1 MARAGTKRASAPAGT
16 RSGPPPDPPRTARS
30 DAGRNDRPAAP
41 QRADSP
47 PFKTPALQE
56 PLDYIQAHAGTTLA
70 RLTPNTLKRFLDA
83 LEPAKRVF
91 LYGRGRSGF
100 VARAFAVRLMH
111 LGYQTYVVGETIT
124 APVQKDDVVI
134 CVSGSG
140 KTYPVVMTAEL
151 GRRLG
156 AKVIAVTAQPD
167 SEVARLAHIL
177 VPLAPEGGN
186 GDRGRFAPLG
196 TLFETSAW
204 LFFDGVVSLL
214 MERLGQTEQALKL
227 RHATLE

>member
-1 MARAGTKRASAPAGT
+1 MADLEKRRAY
-16 RSGPPPDPPRTARS
+16 
-30 DAGRNDRPAAP
+30 
-41 QRADSP
+41 Q
-47 PFKTPALQE
+47 TPALQE
-56 PLDYIQAHAGTTLA
+56 PLDFIHDHTHHALSA
-70 RLTPNTLKRFLDA
+70 IKPRVLERFLDA

-111 LGYQTYVVGETIT
+111 LGYQTYVVGETIS

-156 AKVIAVTAQPD
+156 AKVIAVTEEPD
-167 SEVARLAHIL
+167 SEVARLAHIVVPL
-177 VPLAPEGGN
+177 VPAKDQN
-186 GDRGRFAPLG
+186 GEQARLAPLG